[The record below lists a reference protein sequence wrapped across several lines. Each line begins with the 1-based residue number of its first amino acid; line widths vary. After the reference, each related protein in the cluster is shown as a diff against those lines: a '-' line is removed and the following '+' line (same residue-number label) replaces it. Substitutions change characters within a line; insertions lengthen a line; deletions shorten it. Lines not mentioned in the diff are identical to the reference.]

1 MIKANSN
8 YNVRPLKIEFC
19 KESEEKIQNDYQIL
33 VDQVKALQP
42 CVVNVNGRESSPIGA
57 AYLKVGE
64 VRDGVDSDLAG
75 WGRGGLSYRGRPG
88 RTI

>member
-1 MIKANSN
+1 MKDKLLELRVYSGLRRQAFTARLGLRQSSGR
-8 YNVRPLKIEFC
+8 VLGS
-19 KESEEKIQNDYQIL
+19 ES
-33 VDQVKALQP
+33 
-42 CVVNVNGRESSPIGA
+42 RPIGA

>member
-1 MIKANSN
+1 MEDP
-8 YNVRPLKIEFC
+8 VPLFRP
-19 KESEEKIQNDYQIL
+19 
-33 VDQVKALQP
+33 
-42 CVVNVNGRESSPIGA
+42 SPIGA

>member
-1 MIKANSN
+1 MS
-8 YNVRPLKIEFC
+8 VV
-19 KESEEKIQNDYQIL
+19 SDQIDHL
-33 VDQVKALQP
+33 GVLWEA
-42 CVVNVNGRESSPIGA
+42 STIGA
-57 AYLKVGE
+57 AYFKVGE

>member
-1 MIKANSN
+1 MYFTLIKSFATFLGIINS
-8 YNVRPLKIEFC
+8 L
-19 KESEEKIQNDYQIL
+19 IL
-33 VDQVKALQP
+33 VYNLATDPEVTEGNYWYISRP
-42 CVVNVNGRESSPIGA
+42 FGA
-57 AYLKVGE
+57 AYFKVGE

>member
-1 MIKANSN
+1 VVLFAALEYIMFLLFNQYGHPWKEILTAAIKVENKLLN
-8 YNVRPLKIEFC
+8 LPR
-19 KESEEKIQNDYQIL
+19 
-33 VDQVKALQP
+33 
-42 CVVNVNGRESSPIGA
+42 PIGA